1 MLSTRIEL
9 PLAHR
14 YFWPSLGVVLLLCIL
29 FILPENLLNSL
40 LFERD
45 AINAGQLW
53 RLITGQ
59 FIHLTLPHL
68 IINIA
73 GIVMI
78 WLLFAEHTAGVR
90 FLWLLP
96 LLALGSSTGMW
107 LFSPHIAYYVGFSG
121 VLYGLFTWGALQDTL
136 QRQPFARVLL
146 IVIFAKA
153 SYEFAFTPIQF
164 TPVSANPLATAAHFF
179 GVLSALLIA
188 GIHYLFCSKL
198 NRNT

>member
-1 MLSTRIEL
+1 MTL
-9 PLAHR
+9 PLANR
-14 YFWPSLGVVLLLCIL
+14 YLWPFLTIALLLCIL
-29 FILPENLLNSL
+29 FILPNDFLSSL

-45 AINAGQLW
+45 AIDSGQLW
-53 RLITGQ
+53 RLISGQ

-78 WLLFAEHTAGVR
+78 WLLFAEHIAGLR
-90 FLWLLP
+90 FVWLLP
-96 LLALGSSTGMW
+96 LLALGSSAGMW
-107 LFSPHIAYYVGFSG
+107 LFSPQIANYVGFSG

-136 QRQPFARVLL
+136 QRQPFARALL
-146 IVIFAKA
+146 IIIFAKA
-153 SYEFAFTPIQF
+153 SYEFIFSPIVL
-164 TPVSANPLATAAHFF
+164 TPVGGNPLATAAHFF

-188 GIHYLFCSKL
+188 SAHYLFCCEF